1 MEGDGDEIKSRDR
14 TLNNSFMNQHFNFWH
29 YVRAVIEPVGQN
41 PTDYSCAVQRVKFHD
56 RSLMIEHQKGD
67 EQK

>member
-1 MEGDGDEIKSRDR
+1 
-14 TLNNSFMNQHFNFWH
+14 MNQHFNFWH

-56 RSLMIEHQKGD
+56 RSLMIEHQNGD
-67 EQK
+67 KQK